1 MWDHETIM
9 MIVQGVGETLYMT
22 VLSTV
27 LGYLFGLPMGVLLAV
42 SDKEGLKPNAVL
54 YKILDAIA
62 NIVRSIPFF
71 QNFLEVSYDFI
82 FVIPVILIYM
92 RLQISK
98 HILNFQVCSTMTR
111 SLQRSDG
118 CSSRRVGICP

>member
-42 SDKEGLKPNAVL
+42 SDKEGLKPMQCCIR
-54 YKILDAIA
+54 YWM
-62 NIVRSIPFF
+62 P
-71 QNFLEVSYDFI
+71 
-82 FVIPVILIYM
+82 
-92 RLQISK
+92 LQT
-98 HILNFQVCSTMTR
+98 L
-111 SLQRSDG
+111 
-118 CSSRRVGICP
+118 

>member
-42 SDKEGLKPNAVL
+42 SDNCLL
-54 YKILDAIA
+54 YTSPSPRD
-62 NIVRSIPFF
+62 S
-71 QNFLEVSYDFI
+71 
-82 FVIPVILIYM
+82 
-92 RLQISK
+92 
-98 HILNFQVCSTMTR
+98 
-111 SLQRSDG
+111 
-118 CSSRRVGICP
+118 